1 MRMTSNFEFLSDYW
15 EDLAELG
22 KTAES
27 YLYSDP
33 PSCIFK
39 IGLMGEHIV
48 SEIFSIEKLTLP
60 ETSTQADRIKILRRT
75 SLIPKTIDDL
85 LFAIRKARNDAVH
98 NGNSSV
104 EKAETLLR
112 MAHNLSIWFM
122 QVYGDWEYKPD
133 AYEIP
138 EDRSEEEDFA
148 EYLNTQEEKLK
159 ELLETIQQ
167 IKSVVP
173 ALPHEERIEKSELAS
188 DNITLSDSEADYLAG
203 EQIRLDISYVPVV
216 NYALQQNKFPI
227 LQAISI
233 INNSETPL
241 EDLELE
247 ITTSPV
253 FSLPAKKLISR
264 VPEKSVVELRDLSL
278 TLDGEFLVTLTE
290 KIEGL
295 IQFTLRC
302 GEEVLYSENAE
313 ITLLAFDEWHGYTIY
328 PELLS
333 SFVTPNHPDL
343 IKIKSRVAEI
353 LEEWTSDPSLD
364 AYQRENPKRVR
375 DQAAAVYR
383 ALQEQNIIYST
394 HPASFGDIG
403 QRVRLCDAVL
413 NQKFGTCLDLTLL
426 YAGCLEALGLN
437 PLLII
442 LPGHSFVGL
451 WLDNKSFP
459 DSVIDDSASLTKR
472 LSAGIKDMLV
482 VETTALVAGKK
493 ITFEEAC
500 AAAERELVGLNSLEC
515 LIDVRRARLN
525 KIIPLPIR
533 IQTPSGWEVTRPELE
548 LTDIS
553 SAPSGEIQRIQLE
566 EDEPKKDAASRIDLW
581 ERKLLDLGL
590 RNTLI
595 SMRLTKKVL
604 PLFTHSLEELNEV
617 LDSGKTFTIYP
628 IPTEWPTPRT
638 HLNPENIHD
647 LGDMQSLISEDFKLK
662 RLRTIY
668 TEEDTESR
676 LKSLYR
682 EAKVSIEEN
691 GANTLYLAF
700 GILRWYENT
709 KTEKP
714 RYAPI
719 VLIPVELERK
729 FGYQYYT
736 LRIRDEDPQL
746 NITLLEKLKQ
756 DFHIVVN
763 GLETLPL
770 TENGVV
776 DLRRI
781 YTILRHSVMNQK
793 RWDVLESAYL
803 GIFSFSQFVMWND
816 VHNRTEELANNK
828 IVKSLIEGSRSW
840 DGEQMDPDAPVSE
853 NSVYLPIPAD
863 ASQLY
868 AIESACNGK
877 SFVLHGPPGTGKS
890 QTITSLIANSL
901 AQGKTVLFV
910 AEKMAALEVVQKRLD
925 NLGLSPFCLELHSN
939 KAKKKDI
946 LEQLQTATEVT
957 KKISPREFQEKA
969 VQIGEL
975 RKELNLYASSLH
987 RPLRCGRTLFELVNT
1002 YEEYSKYPDVCK
1014 FSPYFVK
1021 NLTSRDI
1028 TIMDEIVSR
1037 LRSAAALIYSPSN
1050 HPLQAIKGSD
1060 YSQQLRYSLSD
1071 ALPKYQTAVS
1081 AFAEILEEFEMV
1093 TDYQTA
1099 STFDDLCEREETVK
1113 QDLEKYEPYLSCI
1126 DLQQICGKSI
1136 RTLFN
1141 EYESYIKFQSMFSLS
1156 PGNTDGKTDSELGK
1170 QEEFVHQILSA
1181 GQKIRSPAVH
1191 PLVFV
1196 TTKNKSADID
1206 VRTSDLVREY
1216 RLILSQVQETARSL
1230 TERTG
1235 LPKPHQFADYE
1246 KLSSLSENLYSL
1258 HGLPYAWGSVKN
1270 PEAYFNGVI
1279 KLTSLQNEMLE
1290 KAQEIRK
1297 TWEDDFLNMD
1307 GNGLKREF
1315 VETSEK
1321 WFLGK
1326 ALGLKNLLKRL
1337 RPYMKSPVTKEEL
1350 GDHLAA
1356 LALYQS
1362 VRAEAEEYLAKYRD
1376 DLEHLYSDAETDW
1389 NKIAENA
1396 VQAKEAYRNLSTS
1409 GFLYDIQKHV
1419 ENSHSLDSIT
1429 GTFVDEWKLAAR
1441 KKQEISSLLEIS
1453 STTAEDWIS
1462 GQLTLCDTLD
1472 QNINQ
1477 LKPWIEWNWYVAEAN
1492 AKNLSVIP
1500 SAYSQGESTES
1511 IMKSYKKEVLYH
1523 LLYSAFDDEFSL
1535 PQISFADHY
1544 EIVENICDIEMKL
1557 EYNGRAPDIPSLFR
1571 TYIDRW
1577 ETLSAAKD
1585 TLYNLLTIEMPDEDN
1600 WVAEQEK
1607 LCIRITENAD
1617 NLKEWMTWNSVA
1629 EEAEAEGL
1637 ETVVEALYSGV
1648 SLDVIQGGFRKAL
1661 FKALSSSAIDEDEI
1675 LNHFSGAQFNE
1686 KISLFREIDERFS
1699 ELTRQEIYARLA
1711 SRLPDFNREV
1721 AQRSSMARL
1730 KKAIKSKGRG
1740 ISVRKLFEE
1749 MPDLIS
1755 RLCPCMLMS
1764 PISAAQ
1770 YLDPGRE
1777 PFDLIVFDEASQ
1789 LPTWKAVG
1797 ALARGREAVIVGD
1810 PKQMPPTS
1818 FFMKN
1823 TDDEDNEEEDLE
1835 SILDDC
1841 SVLGMPET
1849 ELLWH
1854 YRSRHESLIAFS
1866 NNKFYENQLYTFPSV
1881 DERESRVRLVHV
1893 DGVYERKSDSR
1904 VNRAEAQAV
1913 VQEIKRR
1920 YKDPKLSKQS
1930 IGVVTFNIKQQ
1941 GLIDDLL
1948 ALECSSD
1955 AKFADW
1961 VYSSEEPIFIKNLE
1975 NVQGDERDVILF
1987 SIGYG
1992 PDEEGKVSM
2001 NFGPLNREGGW
2012 RRLNVAISRSRYE
2025 MVVFSTLEPEQINLS
2040 RTKAKGVL
2048 HLKEFLEYAKG
2059 MPLPVEEGAFE
2070 IQSKQN
2076 DGIAQS
2082 LAGILKEHGYDT
2094 DLHVG
2099 HSKYRVDVGVVDP
2112 DNPERYLLGILLDG
2126 ESYGLAKTTRDREL
2140 AQVNVLNGL
2149 GWRTTRLWSMDWW
2162 DNREKEIRRIL
2173 DLVEGIRKNPSAY
2186 PVEEKKTKKQT
2197 LVYNTNTSSSSK
2209 AYTPELIAKEDAVNP
2224 RIQKKEYEKTESMF
2238 LGFGIYDFIGNKTR
2252 EMKTLARAKEIIELE
2267 GPISLNLL
2275 NHRLADSLSVERL
2288 TALYQDE
2295 LEYFYRKVNLKG
2307 YGEGEQQVFFWPE
2320 GQTPEIYMAFRTPGV
2335 ERRNADDISI
2345 YEAANALCYA
2355 LESNVSLPTDDLT
2368 REGAKLLGFSRRG
2381 PSVQKLMD
2389 SALKL
2394 AEKMDRIKM
2403 KNGVWKLST

>member
-1 MRMTSNFEFLSDYW
+1 MTSNFEFLSDYW

-33 PSCIFK
+33 TSCIFK
-39 IGLMGEHIV
+39 IGLMGERIV

-98 NGNSSV
+98 NGDASV
-104 EKAETLLR
+104 DKAETLLR

-122 QVYGDWEYKPD
+122 QVYGDWEYEPD
-133 AYEIP
+133 TFEIP
-138 EDRSEEEDFA
+138 EDHSEEEDFA

-700 GILRWYENT
+700 GILRWYETT
-709 KTEKP
+709 KSEKP

-719 VLIPVELERK
+719 VLIPVELERR
-729 FGYQYYT
+729 FGYNDYT

-763 GLETLPL
+763 GLETIPL
-770 TENGVV
+770 TENDTV

-781 YTILRHSVMNQK
+781 YTILRQAVMNQK
-793 RWDVLESAYL
+793 RWDVLESSYL

-816 VHNRTEELANNK
+816 VRNRTEELANNK
-828 IVKSLIEGSRSW
+828 IVKSLIDGNLSW
-840 DGEQMDPDAPVSE
+840 DAEEMNLDAPVSE

-910 AEKMAALEVVQKRLD
+910 AEKMAALEVVQRRLD

-946 LEQLQTATEVT
+946 LEQLQTATEIT
-957 KKISPREFQEKA
+957 KTVSPKEFQERA
-969 VQIGEL
+969 VQIGAL
-975 RKELNLYASSLH
+975 RKELDQYALSLH
-987 RPLRCGRTLFELVNT
+987 RQQNCGRTLFDLVNT
-1002 YEEYSKYPDVCK
+1002 YEEYSRYPDICK
-1014 FSPYFVK
+1014 FSHDFVG
-1021 NLTSRDI
+1021 NLTSSDI
-1028 TIMDEIVSR
+1028 TRLDEIVLR
-1037 LRSAAALIYSPSN
+1037 LRSAAELIKSPAH
-1050 HPLQAIKGSD
+1050 HPLLAIKGTE

-1071 ALPKYQTAVS
+1071 TLPKYQAAIS
-1081 AFAEILEEFEMV
+1081 AFAEILEEFEKV
-1093 TDYQTA
+1093 TDYYPA

-1113 QDLEKYEPYLSCI
+1113 QDLEKYEPYVHCI
-1126 DLQQICGKSI
+1126 DNLQTCGKSI
-1136 RTLFN
+1136 RTLFK
-1141 EYESYIKFQSMFSLS
+1141 EYESYVELQSLFSLS
-1156 PGNTDGKTDSELGK
+1156 PRNTDGKTDSELKK
-1170 QEEFVHQILSA
+1170 QEEFVHQILTA
-1181 GQKIRSPAVH
+1181 GQKILPPATH

-1196 TTKNKSADID
+1196 TTKNRSADID
-1206 VRTSDLVREY
+1206 VRISNLVREY
-1216 RLILSQVQETARSL
+1216 RRVLSQILETARSL
-1230 TERTG
+1230 AEQTG
-1235 LPKPHQFADYE
+1235 FSEPHQFSEY
-1246 KLSSLSENLYSL
+1246 ENLYSIAESLYSL
-1258 HGLPYAWGSVKN
+1258 HELPYAWGSIKN
-1270 PEAYFNGVI
+1270 PEAYFNGVL
-1279 KLTSLQNEMLE
+1279 KLVSLQKDIFEREQN
-1290 KAQEIRK
+1290 ICK
-1297 TWEDDFLNMD
+1297 TWDADFLNLD
-1307 GNGLKREF
+1307 GSGLKREF
-1315 VETSEK
+1315 VETSKK

-1337 RPYMKSPVTKEEL
+1337 LPYMKSPVTKEEL

-1356 LALYQS
+1356 LALYQN
-1362 VRAEAEEYLAKYRD
+1362 VRAEKEEYLAKFID
-1376 DLEHLYSDAETDW
+1376 DLDYLYSDAETDW
-1389 NKIAENA
+1389 DNVAGNA
-1396 VQAKEAYRNLSTS
+1396 IRAKDTYRKLSLTGS
-1409 GFLYDIQKHV
+1409 FNDIWKHV
-1419 ENSHSLDSIT
+1419 ENIHFLDKVTS
-1429 GTFVDEWKLAAR
+1429 TFIDEWKLAA
-1441 KKQEISSLLEIS
+1441 KKRQEIYSLLEIYGS
-1453 STTAEDWIS
+1453 NSENWIS
-1462 GQLTLCDTLD
+1462 SQLTLCDTLE

-1477 LKPWIEWNWYVAEAN
+1477 LKPWIEWNWYVAEADSQ
-1492 AKNLSVIP
+1492 NLYVIT
-1500 SAYSQGESTES
+1500 SAYSRGENAES
-1511 IMKSYKKEVLYH
+1511 IMESYKKEVIYH
-1523 LLYSAFDDEFSL
+1523 LLYAAFDDEFSL
-1535 PQISFADHY
+1535 MHRSFADHY
-1544 EIVENICDIEMKL
+1544 DIIENICDIEEKQ
-1557 EYNGRAPDIPSLFR
+1557 EYNGLAPGILDIFQ
-1571 TYIDRW
+1571 TYIDCW
-1577 ETLSAAKD
+1577 DTLSTEKD
-1585 TLYNLLTIEMPDEDN
+1585 TLYNLLTIEMLDEDD
-1600 WVAEQEK
+1600 WVSQQAN
-1607 LCIRITENAD
+1607 LCNLIEMNAD
-1617 NLKEWMTWNSVA
+1617 CLKEWMTWNSVA

-1637 ETVVEALYSGV
+1637 ETVVDALYSDV
-1648 SLDVIQGGFRKAL
+1648 SLDVIHGGFRKAL
-1661 FKALSSSAIDEDEI
+1661 FKALSSYAIDADAN

-1699 ELTRQEIYARLA
+1699 ELTKQEIYARLA

-1740 ISVRKLFEE
+1740 LSVRKLFEE

-1823 TDDEDNEEEDLE
+1823 TEDEDNEKEDLE

-1841 SVLGMPET
+1841 SILGMPET
-1849 ELLWH
+1849 QLLWH

-1893 DGVYERKSDSR
+1893 DGVYERKSDHR
-1904 VNRAEAQAV
+1904 VNRAEANAV
-1913 VQEIKRR
+1913 VKEIKRR
-1920 YKDPKLSKQS
+1920 YKDPKLSRLS

-1948 ALECSSD
+1948 AAECSLD
-1955 AKFADW
+1955 AKFAEW
-1961 VYSSEEPIFIKNLE
+1961 AYSSEEPIFIKNLE

-2025 MVVFSTLEPEQINLS
+2025 MVVFATLEPEQINLS
-2040 RTKAKGVL
+2040 RTNAEGVRR
-2048 HLKEFLEYAKG
+2048 LKEFLEYVKG
-2059 MPLPVEEGAFE
+2059 MPLPVEDGTFE
-2070 IQSKQN
+2070 TLSEQN
-2076 DGIAQS
+2076 DGIAMS
-2082 LAGILKEHGYDT
+2082 LSEILKEYGYDT

-2209 AYTPELIAKEDAVNP
+2209 AYTPELIAKEEAVNP
-2224 RIQKKEYEKTESMF
+2224 RIQKKKYEQTTYRS

-2307 YGEGEQQVFFWPE
+2307 YGENEQQEFFWPE
-2320 GQTPEIYMAFRTPGV
+2320 GQTPETYMAFRSPGV